1 MRRTFRVVDVDV
13 RSLSRRTSVHGDG
26 PEARD
31 ENVIASGSNDQ
42 LERWRKIEAVRCR
55 GEVLDF
61 GVGEAKAMV
70 G

>member
-1 MRRTFRVVDVDV
+1 M
-13 RSLSRRTSVHGDG
+13 HGDG